1 MGFKL
6 GSSDV
11 SKVYV
16 GSTEATKVYLGS
28 TQIYP
33 SGAYDP
39 DAQAFITA
47 VATLTTPQEVAV
59 NDLVLAMKSAGVW
72 SKGYAFYPMIGGT
85 ATTHKWNLFNPLDT
99 DAAFRGVFGGGWTH
113 NANGATP
120 NGANAYMDTKL
131 VPSSVLTDND
141 TAFVF
146 STTTAGARDSTE
158 IGSGASIAQP
168 RINMHV
174 SWTFPLPGTMYSD
187 LYSYPTGRI
196 SIANTLAGCF
206 ISSRTSSSVH
216 KLFRNGNQIGTTNTG
231 TPGSMATITTA
242 IHLSCYAYGAMRTY
256 YSNRLINSA
265 GVFQGLSDTEAAD
278 LTTAIQN
285 FNTALSR

>member
-59 NDLVLAMKSAGVW
+59 NNLVLAMKSAGVW

-120 NGANAYMDTKL
+120 NGANAYMDSKL

-146 STTTAGARDSTE
+146 STTTAGARNSAE
-158 IGSGASIAQP
+158 LGCGASSTNP

-174 SWTFPLPGTMYSD
+174 SYGGVAYSD
-187 LYSYPTGRI
+187 LYTFTTARI

-206 ISSRTSSSVH
+206 ISSRTSSNVH
-216 KLFRNGNQIGTTNTG
+216 KLFRNGSQIGTTNTG
-231 TPGSMATITTA
+231 TPDSMATITTA
-242 IHLSCYAYGAMRTY
+242 FHLSCYAYGALKAL

-265 GVFQGLSDTEAAD
+265 GVFQGLSDTEASD